1 MKTGYMLQ
9 EAEVQERACPRL
21 WSPDDAPEAQVL
33 HQDLVFIW
41 LGHTF
46 ALVQSHCVVP
56 LILVLFVYV
65 RVHVHA
71 YVCSDACR
79 YLEEA
84 KRGRQISG
92 VETTGNCE
100 LCVMGAGN

>member
-1 MKTGYMLQ
+1 MMPPKPRCCIKTWCLSGWDTLL
-9 EAEVQERACPRL
+9 L
-21 WSPDDAPEAQVL
+21 WFNLTVL
-33 HQDLVFIW
+33 
-41 LGHTF
+41 
-46 ALVQSHCVVP
+46 C

-100 LCVMGAGN
+100 LRVMGAGN